1 MSYKGIYEEAFR
13 LLRICNACRYCE
25 GICPV
30 WTVIEFRTDFGEEDV
45 DYIANLCHHCTT
57 CYYVCPYSP
66 PHELNLN
73 PSRTFSIIRSI
84 SYLKYSPQRFK
95 KIYEKP
101 IISAIILQVVG
112 VMLALL
118 VALYNLGFDVN
129 SLFLV
134 SRYYDV
140 FPYNQIY
147 VGGFVLVV
155 YVIIAFLYQGTR
167 FVKGIGGFSSSFT
180 RSLLL
185 ALRDALF
192 HTWFRDGMLSCGY
205 SGESYCMLKRLFWA
219 PHAMIMYGMLLLVI
233 ATIAAAVYKNV
244 LGILSPYPL
253 YSIPVLLG
261 VTGGVLTFLGVLVV
275 LQDYR
280 GSEVELRVE
289 EEKYLNLAL
298 IITIALPVITGLL
311 TLTLRTTNL
320 MGLIYTIHMGTVIGF
335 FLYIPFSKLNH
346 AIFRYLALA
355 KYHSELL
362 SHELG
367 NKTH

>member
-1 MSYKGIYEEAFR
+1 M
-13 LLRICNACRYCE
+13 LR
-25 GICPV
+25 
-30 WTVIEFRTDFGEEDV
+30 
-45 DYIANLCHHCTT
+45 
-57 CYYVCPYSP
+57 
-66 PHELNLN
+66 
-73 PSRTFSIIRSI
+73 
-84 SYLKYSPQRFK
+84 
-95 KIYEKP
+95 
-101 IISAIILQVVG
+101 
-112 VMLALL
+112 
-118 VALYNLGFDVN
+118 
-129 SLFLV
+129 
-134 SRYYDV
+134 
-140 FPYNQIY
+140 
-147 VGGFVLVV
+147 
-155 YVIIAFLYQGTR
+155 
-167 FVKGIGGFSSSFT
+167 
-180 RSLLL
+180 
-185 ALRDALF
+185 
-192 HTWFRDGMLSCGY
+192 
-205 SGESYCMLKRLFWA
+205 RLFWA
-219 PHAMIMYGMLLLVI
+219 PHAMIMYGMLLLVT

-261 VTGGVLTFLGVLVV
+261 VIGGLLTFLGVLVV
-275 LQDYR
+275 LQGYR